1 MTSQTV
7 LILKQAL
14 EKDLPVG
21 TKVEDPAAVER
32 CRDVLSHLNDCQ
44 VTLAVLTETLI
55 GATVNKLKSHKDLGA
70 TAKALVKKWKKV
82 AAAEQPLDQQKSK
95 AKAAANQA
103 KVKTEKKSAELERR
117 DSIKS
122 VNSLG
127 EDDDDGDYDPELEFQ
142 GLPDQRRSI
151 CQKLYGILQ
160 AAQPELLE
168 QGVSAKAVKHLTGP
182 RTAEMERAIQ
192 KKFGSDRK
200 GYADKARSLFFNLKK
215 NKELAVS
222 LLLGQVEPQEI
233 VEYTAEQL
241 ASDEIKQ
248 KRQET
253 AQKLIDSK
261 RLDWDQANEDKI
273 NKQCGIKGDL
283 LNASLFTCGRCK
295 SVKTTSTQK
304 QTRSADE
311 PMTVFVLCLN
321 CGKRWKC

>member
-1 MTSQTV
+1 MSSQAV
-7 LILKQAL
+7 LNLKQAL

-21 TKVEDPAAVER
+21 TKETDPVAVER
-32 CRDVLSHLNDCQ
+32 CQDILSNLNDCQ

-82 AAAEQPLDQQKSK
+82 AKESAAVSVSVSD
-95 AKAAANQA
+95 QA
-103 KVKTEKKSAELERR
+103 KVKTEKECAAAAERR

-122 VNSLG
+122 VNSIG
-127 EDDDDGDYDPELEFQ
+127 DEDDDEDYDPELEFQ

-160 AAQPELLE
+160 AAQPELLK
-168 QGVSAKAVKHLTGP
+168 QGVSANAVKHLTGP

-215 NKELAVS
+215 NKDLAVS
-222 LLLGQVEPQEI
+222 LLLGQIEPKEI
-233 VEYTAEQL
+233 VEFTAEQL

-273 NKQCGIKGDL
+273 NQQCGIKGDL